1 MQTRLSL
8 KEQLERLDEE
18 RARHPSRSAIEGGE
32 RIAYL
37 LHALNGMPQ
46 RITIAKLLIAQG
58 LRPHQAHGVITR
70 LAETLLS
77 PAYDRPALPVLLP
90 HVQDPAALE
99 AELAGLGVRAERRRP
114 PEVDVRAV
122 REGYGLTQEEFA
134 LRFGLDL
141 STLRNWEQ
149 GRTRPD
155 GPARVLLKVIERHPR
170 AVEEALG

>member
-1 MQTRLSL
+1 MQTRLPL
-8 KEQLERLDEE
+8 KEQLERLAEE
-18 RARHPSRSAIEGGE
+18 RAGHPDPSAIEGGE

-46 RITIAKLLIAQG
+46 RITIAKLLMAQG
-58 LRPHQAHGVITR
+58 LRPPQAHATITR

-77 PAYDRPALPVLLP
+77 PIYDRPAVTVALPN
-90 HVQDPAALE
+90 VQDPAMLE
-99 AELAGLGVRAERRRP
+99 KQLAELGVRAERRRP
-114 PEVDVRAV
+114 PEVDVRGV

-141 STLRNWEQ
+141 ATLRNWEQ

-155 GPARVLLKVIERHPR
+155 GPARVLLKVIEQHPR
-170 AVEEALG
+170 AVEDALS

>member
-1 MQTRLSL
+1 MPENLSF
-8 KEQLERLDEE
+8 KEQFERLVEQKAGP
-18 RARHPSRSAIEGGE
+18 RAPSAIEGGE

-58 LRPHQAHGVITR
+58 LRPPQAHAAITR

-77 PAYDRPALPVLLP
+77 PAYDRPAVPVVLPNV
-90 HVQDPAALE
+90 HDPIALE
-99 AELAGLGVRAERRRP
+99 KELAGLGVRAERRRA
-114 PEVDVRAV
+114 PEVDVREV

-141 STLRNWEQ
+141 ATLRNWEQ

-155 GPARVLLKVIERHPR
+155 GPARVLLRVIERRPR